1 MARVFRYPRL
11 FHFQGQIPRMEK
23 MDRLTLVNI
32 KLMPRIGVTPGE
44 RRQPQLCQADVTVWG
59 DFEAAAATD
68 DLERALNYSRIHEK
82 VVESAHARE
91 FNLLETLTYQIARD
105 ILKSFPVR
113 KVNVRLRKRPASLAD
128 KLDFIEV
135 EAEEE

>member
-1 MARVFRYPRL
+1 V
-11 FHFQGQIPRMEK
+11 EK
-23 MDRLTLVNI
+23 TDRLTLANI

-44 RRQPQLCQADVTVWG
+44 RRQPQLCQADVTVWA

-68 DLERALNYSRIHEK
+68 DLARALNYSRIYER

>member
-1 MARVFRYPRL
+1 
-11 FHFQGQIPRMEK
+11 
-23 MDRLTLVNI
+23 MDRLTLANI

-91 FNLLETLTYQIARD
+91 FNLIETLTYQIARD
-105 ILKSFPVR
+105 ILRSFPVR
-113 KVNVRLRKRPASLAD
+113 KVSVRLRKRPASLAD

>member
-1 MARVFRYPRL
+1 
-11 FHFQGQIPRMEK
+11 
-23 MDRLTLVNI
+23 MDRLTLANI

-91 FNLLETLTYQIARD
+91 FNLIETLAYQIARD
-105 ILKSFPVR
+105 ILRSFPVR

>member
-1 MARVFRYPRL
+1 
-11 FHFQGQIPRMEK
+11 MEK
-23 MDRLTLVNI
+23 MDRLTLANI
-32 KLMPRIGVTPGE
+32 RLMPRIGVTPGE

-91 FNLLETLTYQIARD
+91 FNLIETLSYQIARD

-113 KVNVRLRKRPASLAD
+113 KVNVRLRKRPASLTD
-128 KLDFIEV
+128 KLDFVEV

>member
-1 MARVFRYPRL
+1 MK
-11 FHFQGQIPRMEK
+11 K
-23 MDRLTLVNI
+23 MDRLTLANI

-44 RRQPQLCQADVTVWG
+44 RRQPQLCQADVIVWG

-68 DLERALNYSRIHEK
+68 ELERALNYSKIYER
-82 VVESAHARE
+82 VVECAHARE
-91 FNLLETLTYQIARD
+91 FNLLETLAYQLARD
-105 ILKSFPVR
+105 VLRSFPAQ

-135 EAEEE
+135 EVEEE

>member
-1 MARVFRYPRL
+1 
-11 FHFQGQIPRMEK
+11 
-23 MDRLTLVNI
+23 MDRLTLANI
-32 KLMPRIGVTPGE
+32 RLMPRIGVTPGE

-91 FNLLETLTYQIARD
+91 FNLIETLTYQIARD
-105 ILKSFPVR
+105 ILRSFPVR